1 MATFTYTPDFGSKA
15 AYKPRVRVVS
25 FADGYQQRQADGINS
40 RAQNWDLTFANRDNT
55 ETDGILA
62 FLEARNAVE
71 AFDWVPPNKVSSIK
85 VVCREWAKS
94 IDRNNLN
101 TVTARFEQVFEA

>member
-1 MATFTYTPDFGSKA
+1 MATFTYTPEFGAKA

-25 FADGYQQRQADGINS
+25 FADGYQQRQADGINA

-55 ETDGILA
+55 EAAGILT
-62 FLEARNAVE
+62 FLAARNAVE
-71 AFDWVPPNKVSSIK
+71 AFDWTPPNESTAIK

-94 IDRNNLN
+94 VDRANLN